1 MRLTILDKNNNVV
14 VELPEQEF
22 KRLMVKYSKELGS
35 VEKAFDFIASELKKR
50 TLVI

>member
-1 MRLTILDKNNNVV
+1 MRLVILDKNNNVV
-14 VELPEQEF
+14 VEVQPDKF
-22 KRLMVKYSKELGS
+22 KELMLKYAKELGS